1 MAIKN
6 MSLAVDLDF
15 QERLKKVAK
24 QRNISVSKLIRDV
37 VDKHLGPDGNDEN
50 LHDTVILKIPKQ
62 LKTNKDQLRSW
73 LQVRFDG
80 IVNILLQS
88 ESDEN

>member
-6 MSLAVDLDF
+6 MSLAIDLDF

-62 LKTNKDQLRSW
+62 LKISPDELRSW
-73 LQVRFDG
+73 LQVRFEN
-80 IVNILLQS
+80 IVNVLSKS
-88 ESDEN
+88 ESGE

>member
-6 MSLAVDLDF
+6 MSLAIDLDF

-62 LKTNKDQLRSW
+62 LKINPDELRSW
-73 LQVRFDG
+73 LQVRFEN
-80 IVNILLQS
+80 IVNVLSKS
-88 ESDEN
+88 ESEE

>member
-37 VDKHLGPDGNDEN
+37 VDKHLGPEGNDDN

-62 LKTNKDQLRSW
+62 LKANQEDLRAWLQLR
-73 LQVRFDG
+73 FNN
-80 IVNILLQS
+80 IVYALTRV
-88 ESDEN
+88 ES